1 MKTKGFTFIE
11 LLITLVIAAIELLIT
26 LVIAAIELLITLVI
40 AAITLI
46 IKFFRPK
53 TIVPNIEV
61 QN

>member
-1 MKTKGFTFIE
+1 MKTKGFTF
-11 LLITLVIAAIELLIT
+11 IELLIT